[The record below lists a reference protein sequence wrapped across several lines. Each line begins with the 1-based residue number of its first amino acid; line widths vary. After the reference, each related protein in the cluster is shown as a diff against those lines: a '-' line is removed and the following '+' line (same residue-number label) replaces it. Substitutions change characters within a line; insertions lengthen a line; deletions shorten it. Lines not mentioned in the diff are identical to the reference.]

1 MPRKPENRGTCA
13 FCGETLLRRG
23 ITKHLEKCVNYQQ
36 ALPKSNQAAE
46 KIWRVRVQDAYDSDY
61 WLELDMR
68 GTASLT
74 QLDSYLRAIWL
85 ECCGHL
91 SEFNIGGWG
100 GMKVAK
106 ARKAD
111 QVFHPDLVLNHIY
124 DFGTSSETTIRVMQ
138 EASSAVPLSKHP
150 ITLLA
155 RNLPLQF
162 TCQECGQPA
171 AWMCMECQVDHDE
184 PGLLCEKHVKKHPHE
199 NYGEPIE
206 IVNSPRMG
214 MCGYSGPAE
223 PPY

>member
-1 MPRKPENRGTCA
+1 MPRKPENRGACI

-23 ITKHLEKCVNYQQ
+23 IAKHLEKCPSYQQ
-36 ALPKSNQAAE
+36 ALAQSTQPLEN
-46 KIWRVRVQDAYDSDY
+46 IWRVRVQDAYDSDY
-61 WLELDMR
+61 WLELDLR
-68 GTASLT
+68 GSASLT
-74 QLDSYLRAIWL
+74 QLDKYLRAIWL

-100 GMKVAK
+100 GMKVGK

-111 QVFHPDLVLNHIY
+111 DIFQPGLILHHIY
-124 DFGTSSETTIRVMQ
+124 DFGTSSETDIRVQ
-138 EASSAVPLSKHP
+138 DTRQAIPLSKHP

-155 RNLPLQF
+155 RNLPPQF
-162 TCQECGQPA
+162 ACQECGQPA
-171 AWMCMECQVDHDE
+171 AWLCMECQIEHGK
-184 PGLLCEKHVKKHPHE
+184 PGMLCATHTKKHPHQ

-214 MCGYSGPAE
+214 MCGYTGPAE

>member
-23 ITKHLEKCVNYQQ
+23 IAKHLEKCANYQQ
-36 ALPKSNQAAE
+36 ALSKSNQAAE
-46 KIWRVRVQDAYDSDY
+46 NIWRVRVQDAYDSDY

-91 SEFNIGGWG
+91 SEFNIGGWD

-111 QVFHPDLVLNHIY
+111 QVFHPDLALTHIY

-138 EASSAVPLSKHP
+138 EARSATPLSKHP

-155 RNLPLQF
+155 RNLPIQF
-162 TCQECGQPA
+162 NCQECGQPA
-171 AWMCMECQVDHDE
+171 AWMCIECQVEHDE
-184 PGLLCEKHVKKHPHE
+184 PGLLCEKHVKKHPHKG
-199 NYGEPIE
+199 YGEPME

>member
-23 ITKHLEKCVNYQQ
+23 ISKHLEKCANYQQ
-36 ALPKSNQAAE
+36 ALSKRNQATE
-46 KIWRVRVQDAYDSDY
+46 NIWRVRVQDAYDSDY

-100 GMKVAK
+100 GMKVGK
-106 ARKAD
+106 TRKAD
-111 QVFHPDLVLNHIY
+111 QVFHSGLVLNHIY

-138 EASSAVPLSKHP
+138 EARSAVPLSKHP

-162 TCQECGQPA
+162 NCQECGQPA
-171 AWMCMECQVDHDE
+171 AWMCMECQVEYDE

-199 NYGEPIE
+199 DYGEPIE